1 MSYALRPYQSDCL
14 RAITGE
20 FANVNSTLAVMAT
33 GLGKTVCFASLA
45 RDWNAGG
52 VMVVAHRDELISQ
65 AAAKI
70 EAITGEQP
78 WIEKADKTVEKSD
91 SMFSGSNV
99 IVTSAQSMGQASGK
113 RRQRVYSW
121 AGHKFGGVRLVV
133 VDEAHRFAPGTQ
145 YDRVVKE
152 LRDSSPHDVKL
163 LGVTATPRRTDDRS
177 LGSVFDSCAYQYAIA
192 DAIKDGWLCPIKQR
206 AIYVKG
212 LDFSRLKTRRSAGGE
227 MDFSEQELQAILME
241 EKSLHE
247 MVAATKEHV
256 GDRQGLVFCS
266 GVEHAKAMAT
276 MLRRYMGNDCAEFVH
291 GGTPPIDRK
300 RIIQRYAAG
309 ELKFIANC
317 GVLTEGFDAPA
328 TSLIV
333 MARPTKSLLLYT
345 QIIGRGTRP
354 LPSVVDGVDPA
365 TARRG
370 AIAASAKADCLVLD
384 FVGNAGRHKLVNC
397 IDVLGGANLSD
408 EQRDAANAILQAGG
422 DVSQALGAAGMECEL
437 AREMKAF
444 RQSRQK
450 EEQALATE
458 MQMWRNEHK
467 RAAIRADRIDYEVR
481 DVDAFDR
488 RDTGDYQSPM
498 AKTVELPLKWQIDLL
513 CANGWEPERATK
525 LSRGQAFG
533 ICKRIKAKLADR
545 WFGS

>member
-1 MSYALRPYQSDCL
+1 
-14 RAITGE
+14 
-20 FANVNSTLAVMAT
+20 
-33 GLGKTVCFASLA
+33 
-45 RDWNAGG
+45 
-52 VMVVAHRDELISQ
+52 
-65 AAAKI
+65 
-70 EAITGEQP
+70 
-78 WIEKADKTVEKSD
+78 
-91 SMFSGSNV
+91 
-99 IVTSAQSMGQASGK
+99 
-113 RRQRVYSW
+113 
-121 AGHKFGGVRLVV
+121 
-133 VDEAHRFAPGTQ
+133 
-145 YDRVVKE
+145 
-152 LRDSSPHDVKL
+152 
-163 LGVTATPRRTDDRS
+163 
-177 LGSVFDSCAYQYAIA
+177 
-192 DAIKDGWLCPIKQR
+192 
-206 AIYVKG
+206 
-212 LDFSRLKTRRSAGGE
+212 

-291 GGTPPIDRK
+291 GGTPCIDRK
-300 RIIQRYAAG
+300 RIIKRYAAG

-333 MARPTKSLLLYT
+333 MARPTKSRLLYT

-545 WFGS
+545 GVGY